1 MREKYIEIMEK
12 ALGVYTIEGIEE
24 YVTSVEEKGLKE
36 HGFPRLTA
44 NIGIL
49 MSFGKRLDLKNIF
62 VRMMEAC
69 TLQMPIPLTNVK
81 SSDKPD
87 NDFSV
92 REICC
97 CLEAVK
103 NAELFDDELIETWC
117 ERMRHI
123 IPKEAYTMIAPDK
136 FTPIN
141 NLGAFGALSEVARNR
156 ILGVDTTD
164 FIETQIASQFLS
176 FNNSGMFKDPNNPMV
191 YDFVERI
198 LFASILN
205 FSYEGEYKKDIEAV
219 LEKSADITAKM
230 QSVSGEVPF
239 GGRSAQMLYNE
250 ALIAGVME
258 YYANFY
264 AKKGDKEKAGEYK
277 AGAILAQNNI
287 LKYLNNETPSHK
299 KNNYPND
306 SMIGCECYAYFNK
319 YMITVA
325 SFTYL
330 VYLLCDDS
338 IEQTVSVTEK
348 GGYVVK
354 TDDDF
359 HKLFLNAGGYFA
371 EFELLADFHY
381 DANGLGRIHKKDCPS
396 QVCLSVPFPSGDEIG
411 YVLEAKN
418 SRPMSICCFA
428 ETENATLYG
437 SEKYAEYN
445 VLSTFADDNTAKAK
459 IECELQENVK
469 AIIDYTVD
477 KNGVLMELSNV
488 SDCGF
493 MLPAFMFDGANS
505 SAIETTQSSITI
517 DYCGSKC
524 IYSFDGEILDSE
536 IYNNRNG
543 RYKVYKVKTN
553 KVKIEIL

>member
-24 YVTSVEEKGLKE
+24 YVTSVEQKGLKE

-62 VRMMEAC
+62 IRMMDAC

-81 SSDKPD
+81 QSNKPD
-87 NDFSV
+87 HDFSV

-123 IPKEAYTMIAPDK
+123 NPKEAYTMIAPDK

-141 NLGAFGALSEVARNR
+141 NLGAFGALSEIARNR

-164 FIETQIASQFLS
+164 FIETQIATQFLS
-176 FNNSGMFKDPNNPMV
+176 FNDSGMFKDPNNPMV
-191 YDFVERI
+191 YDLVERI
-198 LFASILN
+198 LFASIIN
-205 FSYEGEYKKDIEAV
+205 FGYEGEYKKDIEAV
-219 LEKSADITAKM
+219 LEKSSEITAKM
-230 QSVSGEVPF
+230 QSVTGEIPF
-239 GGRSAQMLYNE
+239 GGRSAQFIYNE

-264 AKKGDKEKAGEYK
+264 AKKGDKEKACRYK
-277 AGAILAQNNI
+277 AGAILAQDCI
-287 LKYLNNETPSHK
+287 LKYLDKGNVSHK

-330 VYLLCDDS
+330 VYLLCDES
-338 IEQTVSVTEK
+338 IVPSISVTEK
-348 GGYVVK
+348 GGYAAK

-371 EFELLADFHY
+371 EFELSADFHY

-396 QVCLSVPFPSGDEIG
+396 QVCISVPFPAGNEIG

-418 SRPMSICCFA
+418 SKSMSICCFA
-428 ETENATLYG
+428 ESENEIFYG
-437 SEKYAEYN
+437 SEKYAKYN
-445 VLSTFADDNTAKAK
+445 VLNTFADDNTAKAE
-459 IECELQENVK
+459 IECLLSENIK
-469 AIIDYTVD
+469 AVLNYTVNE
-477 KNGVLMELSNV
+477 NGVLMELSNV
-488 SDCGF
+488 ADGGF
-493 MLPAFMFDGANS
+493 MLPAFMFDGANQS
-505 SAIETTQSSITI
+505 VIKENQSSITI

-524 IYSFDGEILDSE
+524 IYSFDGKILDSE

-553 KVKIEIL
+553 KVKVEIL